1 MLIKYSDLTNAV
13 DSVKAVLSDN
23 KSEQVNILLR
33 FEAAENV
40 TLVAYSDGRKAVVKK
55 VETEFFDGEAVD
67 RDVIVAF
74 KQLNDIMEM
83 AKPVGSLQ
91 VNDIEIITEVDKKQL
106 NFKVEKFVY
115 LDAENEG
122 EEAEKKVIAVL
133 KQSFKYISP
142 EDDRRQKALLSPNY
156 SEMLGENILD
166 DVEGE
171 EENANAA
178 DVWGRAEL
186 IKVISKVSAEDDKQI
201 IMSARNNTVS
211 VSNLNY
217 TVWLPREEVQNALC
231 LTVKMAKNISEVFK
245 RALNSEEVHVSTKE
259 GFCTVRDSE
268 GTVAFW
274 FESEKPLRKTLNV
287 IEGYT
292 GLAYDK
298 FSLVVMKDAAANI
311 VKCCGDVKD
320 IALEF
325 KGDAINGFKVKVGG
339 NDSAI
344 KSNDFE
350 LDTAEVVGDT
360 EELVKTTFKVNT
372 ETFKAML
379 DLCDSVYVKV
389 DFNVDDAGVAVVRV
403 SDVSKTGGI
412 VVRNMD
418 CFTPVVYSVRS

>member
-1 MLIKYSDLTNAV
+1 
-13 DSVKAVLSDN
+13 
-23 KSEQVNILLR
+23 
-33 FEAAENV
+33 
-40 TLVAYSDGRKAVVKK
+40 
-55 VETEFFDGEAVD
+55 
-67 RDVIVAF
+67 
-74 KQLNDIMEM
+74 
-83 AKPVGSLQ
+83 
-91 VNDIEIITEVDKKQL
+91 
-106 NFKVEKFVY
+106 
-115 LDAENEG
+115 
-122 EEAEKKVIAVL
+122 
-133 KQSFKYISP
+133 
-142 EDDRRQKALLSPNY
+142 
-156 SEMLGENILD
+156 MLGESILD
-166 DVEGE
+166 EEDGAEEG
-171 EENANAA
+171 ANTA
-178 DVWGRAEL
+178 DVWARADL

-217 TVWLPREEVQNALC
+217 TVWMPREEVQSALC
-231 LTVKMAKNISEVFK
+231 MTVKMAKNISEVFK
-245 RALNSEEVHVSTKE
+245 RAAAEEVHVATKE

-350 LDTAEVVGDT
+350 LDTAEVVGDS
-360 EELVKTTFKVNT
+360 EELLKTTFKVNT

-389 DFNVDDAGVAVVRV
+389 DFNVDEAGVAVVRV

-412 VVRNMD
+412 VTRNMD
-418 CFTPVVYSVRS
+418 CFTPVVYSVRN